1 METNL
6 SESSLFTKHI
16 NQTIKKNSIIVYHG
30 SIFKFNE
37 IDVTKWKGYKD
48 FGNCFYTTQVKLH
61 AEKLAKRN
69 KTEEF
74 RWYNINSLSVKE
86 FKFADIE
93 WINFILDNRKSKE
106 CSHTFDIVL
115 VPTADDDIRLVINA
129 YFDGIYGEIGSKKA
143 LKRLL
148 EETESQNLPNQIFF
162 RTQESIKT
170 LKLIKVERL
179 WKDLTFLL
187 IVKFLKFHNNIL
199 KILILVSRMQWNY
212 CLHQRH
218 IKL

>member
-37 IDVTKWKGYKD
+37 IDVTKGKGYKD
-48 FGNCFYTTQVKLH
+48 FGKGFYTTQVKLH
-61 AEKLAKRN
+61 AEKLATRN
-69 KTEEF
+69 KAEEF
-74 RWYNINSLSVKE
+74 RRYNHSVDAYLYTYEFLQHNINSLSVKE

-115 VPTADDDIRLVINA
+115 GPTADDDIRLVINA

-179 WKDLTFLL
+179 
-187 IVKFLKFHNNIL
+187 
-199 KILILVSRMQWNY
+199 
-212 CLHQRH
+212 
-218 IKL
+218 